1 MNENNPQEILKD
13 ILLKMNYDLSKSLNE
28 NIQTILEQG
37 SADINID
44 RLNKSQIA
52 QGAEPE
58 SPKQMRPGE
67 VKIENEFMQVPGHF
81 PVATP
86 FNGYIFIPNES
97 KYSLFNG
104 SENLTKLY
112 SYENVP
118 KKPTEEKLKSILKV
132 GTLKSFTVPSGE
144 RYWFIPLL
152 GKEFGDLKYG
162 GYRTLDGSQYQTPKV
177 EDVRTDWQK
186 FVDNYGTPMQLIG
199 SILIGILGTIAT
211 EGFGASAS
219 WAMFFEIIGEIG
231 LNVPVA
237 IRELEKGENI
247 GASMSFLFASLP
259 LIKSAAGLGK
269 ISDDM
274 AKSLSEKLAKENITT
289 VEQMNSFINSTKLT
303 KDEKLALNV
312 VLSQDPKNLAKV
324 TKETLNKEI
333 VNYIKINRKNLLGKL
348 PLTSREWAKSLGVDL
363 ITILP
368 LMTYKI
374 TYGEGLTPEQAR
386 KLNGFILS
394 FPKESQEQVVI
405 QMVNNPEL
413 IQKVIT
419 NPEETK
425 KFIENSL
432 KPKFDTGVEMTV
444 KQSDSA
450 ALSGLEFIN
459 KNLDAI
465 LSGEINAEK

>member
-1 MNENNPQEILKD
+1 MKNKILIED
-13 ILLKMNYDLSKSLNE
+13 ILLKMNYDLSKTLTENKNFVVEQAIGYEQYLDRKNQQELN
-28 NIQTILEQG
+28 
-37 SADINID
+37 
-44 RLNKSQIA
+44 
-52 QGAEPE
+52 QGAEPAQ
-58 SPKQMRPGE
+58 PKQLRPGE
-67 VKIENEFMQVPGHF
+67 VKLENEYMTVPGHF
-81 PVATP
+81 PIATP

-97 KYSLFNG
+97 RYTLFNG
-104 SENLTKLY
+104 TENLTKLY
-112 SYENVP
+112 NYPSDVA
-118 KKPTEEKLKSILKV
+118 KRPTEEKLKSILKT
-132 GTLKSFTVPSGE
+132 GTLKSFTTPSGE
-144 RYWFIPLL
+144 RYWFIPLV
-152 GKEFGDLKYG
+152 GKDFGDLVYG
-162 GYRTLDGSQYQTPKV
+162 GYRTLNGAQYQTPKV
-177 EDVRTDWQK
+177 EDTRTDWQK
-186 FVDNYGTPMQLIG
+186 FVDDYGTAIQLIG
-199 SILIGILGTIAT
+199 SILIGVLGTVAT
-211 EGFGASAS
+211 EGFGASAA
-219 WAMFFEIIGEIG
+219 WAMFFEIVGEIG

-247 GASMSFLFASLP
+247 GASMSFLFAALP

-269 ISDDM
+269 ISDNV
-274 AKSLSEKLAKENITT
+274 AKSLSEKLANENITT
-289 VEQMNSFINSTKLT
+289 LEQMNNFINSTKLT
-303 KDEKLALNV
+303 KDEKLALNI

-333 VNYIKINRKNLLGKL
+333 VDYIKINRKNLLGKL

-374 TYGEGLTPEQAR
+374 MYGEGLTPEQAR

-450 ALSGLEFIN
+450 ALSGLEFVT